1 MFFIKLPEQILK
13 KKGFSKLKKIKKAKA
28 GKYEVAKMIKTELD
42 IFNMARVVMDTYKGR
57 YEKAK
62 KKREERFRN
71 LNANYKPGSP
81 LFLEERNKIVPDFEA
96 EIAKARNDLM
106 MEFEDSLMKLR
117 AIETAKV
124 AVISN
129 ETKTMMSVLDC
140 LKDRTVSLD
149 EYTVL
154 TQHYG
159 GKTYWVDRFLETL
172 ADKCGI
178 MDSMVQPGLGTKLE
192 ILKTLEQNVR
202 EYIDGYDGENKCFP
216 VTSSD
221 KYIYKMEES
230 YTNSYSN
237 VRLDSREQAKR
248 MISKALNE
256 GSSLDRSFVLA
267 NMLRTSTPDIQDEM
281 LSILAEKDPAALH
294 DPTMQFTGVKNV
306 VDRFIKTDGELVKA
320 ASVAMEKAD
329 NAKSHQERIGI
340 LWDNFDN
347 RHLRKKIEERIAAT
361 KDEELKDSYENM
373 KQIKK
378 EQEQESRANKG
389 E

>member
-1 MFFIKLPEQILK
+1 
-13 KKGFSKLKKIKKAKA
+13 
-28 GKYEVAKMIKTELD
+28 MIKTELD
-42 IFNMARVVMDTYKGR
+42 IFNMAKVVMDTYKARFDG
-57 YEKAK
+57 AK
-62 KKREERFRN
+62 KKREERFRK
-71 LNANYKPGSP
+71 LNANYMPGSP
-81 LFLEERNKIVPDFEA
+81 LFVEERNKITPDFEA
-96 EIAKARNDLM
+96 EIAKARSDLM
-106 MEFEDSLMKLR
+106 AEFEEELMRLKTV
-117 AIETAKV
+117 ETAKV
-124 AVISN
+124 ATISS
-129 ETKTMMSVLDC
+129 ETKSMMAVLDC

-154 TQHYG
+154 AQHYG

-178 MDSMVQPGLGTKLE
+178 MDTKVQPGLSVKMEVLQ
-192 ILKTLEQNVR
+192 TLEQNVR
-202 EYIDGYDGENKCFP
+202 EYIDGYDGEKKCFP

-294 DPTMQFTGVKNV
+294 DPAMKFTGVQSV

-320 ASVAMEKAD
+320 ANAMMEKAD
-329 NAKSHQERIGI
+329 NAKSYQERIGI
-340 LWDNFDN
+340 LWDDFDN

>member
-1 MFFIKLPEQILK
+1 
-13 KKGFSKLKKIKKAKA
+13 
-28 GKYEVAKMIKTELD
+28 MIKTELD
-42 IFNMARVVMDTYKGR
+42 IFNMARVVMDTYKTKF
-57 YEKAK
+57 EKAK

-71 LNANYKPGSP
+71 LNTNYKPGSP

-117 AIETAKV
+117 AVETAKI
-124 AVISN
+124 AVITS
-129 ETKTMMSVLDC
+129 ETKSMMAVLDC

-154 TQHYG
+154 AQHYG
-159 GKTYWVDRFLETL
+159 GRSYWIDRFLETL

-178 MDSMVQPGLGTKLE
+178 MDSMVQPPLGTKLE
-192 ILKTLEQNVR
+192 ILKTLEENVR

-320 ASVAMEKAD
+320 ANMAMAKAD

-361 KDEELKDSYENM
+361 NDEELADSYENM
-373 KQIKK
+373 KEIK
-378 EQEQESRANKG
+378 QEERQKAADRRE
-389 E
+389 

>member
-1 MFFIKLPEQILK
+1 
-13 KKGFSKLKKIKKAKA
+13 
-28 GKYEVAKMIKTELD
+28 MIKTELE
-42 IFNMARVVMDTYKGR
+42 IFTMAKITMDTYQAR

-140 LKDRTVSLD
+140 LETKTVSVD
-149 EYTVL
+149 EYKVL
-154 TQHYG
+154 AEHYG
-159 GKTYWVDRFLETL
+159 SKSYWIDRLLERV

-230 YTNSYSN
+230 YTNGYSG
-237 VRLDSREQAKR
+237 VHLDSREQAKR

-294 DPTMQFTGVKNV
+294 DPTMKFTGVQGV

-320 ASVAMEKAD
+320 ADVAMGQVKA
-329 NAKSHQERIGI
+329 AKSHQERIGI
-340 LWDNFDN
+340 IYDNLGNKHFV
-347 RHLRKKIEERIAAT
+347 KAIEKHMNDT
-361 KDEELKDSYENM
+361 NNEELKESYKTMWEV
-373 KQIKK
+373 KR
-378 EQEQESRANKG
+378 EQENNIIK
-389 E
+389 

>member
-1 MFFIKLPEQILK
+1 
-13 KKGFSKLKKIKKAKA
+13 
-28 GKYEVAKMIKTELD
+28 MIKTELE
-42 IFNMARVVMDTYKGR
+42 IFTMAKITMDTYQAR

-106 MEFEDSLMKLR
+106 SEFEDSMMKLR
-117 AIETAKV
+117 ATETAKI
-124 AVISN
+124 AVITS
-129 ETKTMMSVLDC
+129 ETKSMMVVLDC

-154 TQHYG
+154 AQHYG

-320 ASVAMEKAD
+320 AGVAMAKAD

-361 KDEELKDSYENM
+361 KDEELADSYQNM
-373 KQIKK
+373 REIKK
-378 EQEQESRANKG
+378 EQEANQNG
-389 E
+389 NI

>member
-1 MFFIKLPEQILK
+1 M
-13 KKGFSKLKKIKKAKA
+13 
-28 GKYEVAKMIKTELD
+28 
-42 IFNMARVVMDTYKGR
+42 
-57 YEKAK
+57 AK

-81 LFLEERNKIVPDFEA
+81 LFVKERDSITPQFQEEVE
-96 EIAKARNDLM
+96 KARNDLM
-106 MEFEDSLMKLR
+106 MEFDDSLMKLR
-117 AIETAKV
+117 AIETAK
-124 AVISN
+124 AAAITS
-129 ETKTMMSVLDC
+129 ETKSMIAVLDC

-154 TQHYG
+154 AQHYG
-159 GKTYWVDRFLETL
+159 GKSYWVDRFLETL

-178 MDSMVQPGLGTKLE
+178 MDSMVQPGLSVKME
-192 ILKTLEQNVR
+192 ILQTLEQNVR

-294 DPTMQFTGVKNV
+294 DPAMKFTGVQSV

-320 ASVAMEKAD
+320 ANATMEKAD
-329 NAKSHQERIGI
+329 NAKSYQERIGI
-340 LWDNFDN
+340 LWDDFDN

>member
-1 MFFIKLPEQILK
+1 
-13 KKGFSKLKKIKKAKA
+13 
-28 GKYEVAKMIKTELD
+28 
-42 IFNMARVVMDTYKGR
+42 MDTYKTKF
-57 YEKAK
+57 EKAK

-71 LNANYKPGSP
+71 LNTNYKPGSP

-117 AIETAKV
+117 AVETAKI
-124 AVISN
+124 AVITS
-129 ETKTMMSVLDC
+129 ETKSMMAVLDC

-154 TQHYG
+154 AQHYG
-159 GKTYWVDRFLETL
+159 GRSYWIDRFLETL

-178 MDSMVQPGLGTKLE
+178 MDSMVQPPLGTKLE
-192 ILKTLEQNVR
+192 ILKTLEENVR

-320 ASVAMEKAD
+320 ANMAMAKAD

-361 KDEELKDSYENM
+361 NDEELADSYENM
-373 KQIKK
+373 KEIK
-378 EQEQESRANKG
+378 QEERQKAADRRE
-389 E
+389 

>member
-1 MFFIKLPEQILK
+1 
-13 KKGFSKLKKIKKAKA
+13 
-28 GKYEVAKMIKTELD
+28 
-42 IFNMARVVMDTYKGR
+42 
-57 YEKAK
+57 
-62 KKREERFRN
+62 
-71 LNANYKPGSP
+71 
-81 LFLEERNKIVPDFEA
+81 
-96 EIAKARNDLM
+96 
-106 MEFEDSLMKLR
+106 
-117 AIETAKV
+117 
-124 AVISN
+124 
-129 ETKTMMSVLDC
+129 
-140 LKDRTVSLD
+140 
-149 EYTVL
+149 
-154 TQHYG
+154 
-159 GKTYWVDRFLETL
+159 
-172 ADKCGI
+172 
-178 MDSMVQPGLGTKLE
+178 MVQPPLSVKLE
-192 ILKTLEQNVR
+192 ILQTLEQNVR

-281 LSILAEKDPAALH
+281 LSILAEKDPTALH

-306 VDRFIKTDGELVKA
+306 VDRFIKTDGELIKA
-320 ASVAMEKAD
+320 AGVAMAKAD

-361 KDEELKDSYENM
+361 NDEELADSYENM
-373 KQIKK
+373 KEIKE
-378 EQEQESRANKG
+378 EQKQESRANKG

>member
-1 MFFIKLPEQILK
+1 
-13 KKGFSKLKKIKKAKA
+13 
-28 GKYEVAKMIKTELD
+28 
-42 IFNMARVVMDTYKGR
+42 
-57 YEKAK
+57 
-62 KKREERFRN
+62 
-71 LNANYKPGSP
+71 
-81 LFLEERNKIVPDFEA
+81 
-96 EIAKARNDLM
+96 
-106 MEFEDSLMKLR
+106 MKLR

-140 LKDRTVSLD
+140 LETKTVSVD
-149 EYTVL
+149 EYKVL
-154 TQHYG
+154 AEHYG
-159 GKTYWVDRFLETL
+159 GKSYWIDRLLERV

-178 MDSMVQPGLGTKLE
+178 MDSMVQPGLSVKMEVLQA
-192 ILKTLEQNVR
+192 LEQNVR

-294 DPTMQFTGVKNV
+294 DPTMKFTGVQNV

-320 ASVAMEKAD
+320 ANATMEKAD
-329 NAKSHQERIGI
+329 NAKSYQERIGI
-340 LWDNFDN
+340 LWDGFDN
-347 RHLRKKIEERIAAT
+347 RHLRKR
-361 KDEELKDSYENM
+361 
-373 KQIKK
+373 
-378 EQEQESRANKG
+378 
-389 E
+389 

>member
-1 MFFIKLPEQILK
+1 M
-13 KKGFSKLKKIKKAKA
+13 
-28 GKYEVAKMIKTELD
+28 
-42 IFNMARVVMDTYKGR
+42 
-57 YEKAK
+57 
-62 KKREERFRN
+62 
-71 LNANYKPGSP
+71 
-81 LFLEERNKIVPDFEA
+81 
-96 EIAKARNDLM
+96 
-106 MEFEDSLMKLR
+106 
-117 AIETAKV
+117 
-124 AVISN
+124 
-129 ETKTMMSVLDC
+129 
-140 LKDRTVSLD
+140 
-149 EYTVL
+149 
-154 TQHYG
+154 
-159 GKTYWVDRFLETL
+159 
-172 ADKCGI
+172 
-178 MDSMVQPGLGTKLE
+178 E
-192 ILKTLEQNVR
+192 ILQTLEQNVR
-202 EYIDGYDGENKCFP
+202 EYIDGYDGENKCFSI
-216 VTSSD
+216 TSSD

-237 VRLDSREQAKR
+237 VRLDSLEQVKR

-256 GSSLDRSFVLA
+256 GISLDRSFVLA

-281 LSILAEKDPAALH
+281 LSILAKKDPAALH
-294 DPTMQFTGVKNV
+294 DPTMQFTGVQSV

-320 ASVAMEKAD
+320 AGMAMEKAD

>member
-1 MFFIKLPEQILK
+1 
-13 KKGFSKLKKIKKAKA
+13 
-28 GKYEVAKMIKTELD
+28 MIKTELE
-42 IFNMARVVMDTYKGR
+42 IFTMAKMVMDTYQTR
-57 YEKAK
+57 FEKAK

-81 LFLEERNKIVPDFEA
+81 LFVKERDSIAPQFQEEVE
-96 EIAKARNDLM
+96 KARHDLM
-106 MEFEDSLMKLR
+106 AEFEDSMTKLR

-124 AVISN
+124 ATITS
-129 ETKTMMSVLDC
+129 ETKSMMAVLDC

-154 TQHYG
+154 AQHYG
-159 GKTYWVDRFLETL
+159 GRSYWIDRFLETL

-178 MDSMVQPGLGTKLE
+178 MDSMVQPGLSTKLG

-281 LSILAEKDPAALH
+281 LSLLAEKDPAALH
-294 DPTMQFTGVKNV
+294 DPTMQFTGVKDV

-320 ASVAMEKAD
+320 AGVAMAKAD

-361 KDEELKDSYENM
+361 NDEELKESYENM
-373 KQIKK
+373 QEIKK
-378 EQEQESRANKG
+378 EANQNG
-389 E
+389 SI